1 MNEARLAET
10 SGALFR
16 CEQLKFILQ
25 CCTELPANGRMSPL
39 ASQRRTIRRTQRGSS
54 IGSSRMPSPGAP
66 HVYSGQKPTPQPSEI
81 RLRTVDGPVHS

>member
-25 CCTELPANGRMSPL
+25 CCTELLRQWANVAAGIAAQDNSPD
-39 ASQRRTIRRTQRGSS
+39 AARSS

>member
-25 CCTELPANGRMSPL
+25 CRTELLRQWANVAAGIAAQDNSPDASRVVNRQQPDTL
-39 ASQRRTIRRTQRGSS
+39 ARS
-54 IGSSRMPSPGAP
+54 AP
-66 HVYSGQKPTPQPSEI
+66 CLFRPEPNAAAE
-81 RLRTVDGPVHS
+81 

>member
-25 CCTELPANGRMSPL
+25 CRTELLRQRANVAARAAMQDNSPD
-39 ASQRRTIRRTQRGSS
+39 ASRVVNR
-54 IGSSRMPSPGAP
+54 SSRMPSPGAP